1 MDWNYDYTPSGTGIA
16 ALRKTAEGTYEFIMA
31 EDVAGDFAED
41 EKDVLTPWAVIRDT
55 IDLKAEPDEFVEA
68 VFKSHGYDS
77 YGQYAADYKDP
88 ELMLAYDI
96 AVERYYTGKEA
107 SVERFPD
114 EQSAY
119 RHMAQTTDGL
129 NLSGLL
135 VQDPGERPTLHEAAT
150 EARSASAAL
159 GQETRGSDAPCL
171 DAAEKG

>member
-31 EDVAGDFAED
+31 EDVAVDFAED
-41 EKDVLTPWAVIRDT
+41 EKDMLTPWAVIRDT
-55 IDLKAEPDEFVEA
+55 IDLKAEPSEFVEA
-68 VFKSHGYDS
+68 VLKSHGYDS
-77 YGQYAADYKDP
+77 YGQYAADYQDP
-88 ELMLAYDI
+88 ERMLALDI
-96 AVERYYTGKEA
+96 AIEHYYTGKEA
-107 SVERFPD
+107 SIERFPD

-119 RHMAQTTDGL
+119 RHMTQTTDGL

-135 VQDPGERPTLHEAAT
+135 VSDPSPTLHEAAT

-159 GQETRGSDAPCL
+159 GQETRGSGAPSL